1 MPILSFSTHRDFAS
15 WLIWLL
21 VVISLL
27 LMRGSTL
34 PDVGSGGF
42 PTDVWQSTFDP
53 VPWFGRRLRL
63 QWCATWWKVRRWV
76 NQWERWLVLA
86 IRLWSCHNLAEVIQ
100 ALTRKQ
106 LVRHLSALP
115 ILVALLSRLKV
126 RETINHYCPTHSP
139 IDNGTVALVLVL
151 NRLMA
156 PRSAGGWHPAHSTKW
171 WTGWLPL

>member
-1 MPILSFSTHRDFAS
+1 MLGQVGSR
-15 WLIWLL
+15 
-21 VVISLL
+21 
-27 LMRGSTL
+27 LMFGKALSTL
-34 PDVGSGGF
+34 FPGLGEDCACSGTQPGGRSGAGSI
-42 PTDVWQSTFDP
+42 PCSNWDH
-53 VPWFGRRLRL
+53 
-63 QWCATWWKVRRWV
+63 
-76 NQWERWLVLA
+76 QWERWLVLA

-139 IDNGTVALVLVL
+139 IDNGTVVLVLVL

-171 WTGWLPL
+171 WIG